1 MPAERI
7 TVGGAAPMKE
17 IIVYGMVAVSSLLL
31 MGYSVHMLVG
41 GLVSERAEHI
51 AMAVVV
57 FAGVLGIGFMVWDVI
72 RRRRRAQR

>member
-1 MPAERI
+1 
-7 TVGGAAPMKE
+7 MKE